1 MKIRIL
7 DNAIRL
13 RLDRSEVDD
22 IAAGQALT
30 ASTHFPGGQVF
41 GYQLTAVA
49 SASEAVF
56 DGSAIVLRIAQAT
69 LLAWATDEHQVGIR
83 ESLPTAEG
91 NLELLIE
98 KDFECLEPRS
108 GENLSNRFVNPN
120 ARSS

>member
-41 GYQLTAVA
+41 GYQLTAAANA
-49 SASEAVF
+49 SDAVF
-56 DGSAIVLRIAQAT
+56 DGSTIVLRIARAT
-69 LLAWATDEHQVGIR
+69 LLAWAADEHQVGIR

-108 GENLSNRFVNPN
+108 GEDRSNRFANPK
-120 ARSS
+120 ALS

>member
-13 RLDRSEVDD
+13 RLDRSELDD

-30 ASTHFPGGQVF
+30 ASTHLPGGQVF
-41 GYQLTAVA
+41 GYQLTAAANA
-49 SASEAVF
+49 SDAVF
-56 DGSAIVLRIAQAT
+56 DGSTIVLRIAQAT
-69 LLAWATDEHQVGIR
+69 LLAWAADEHQVGIR

-108 GENLSNRFVNPN
+108 GEDRSNRFANPK
-120 ARSS
+120 ALS